1 MDIISLPIEFEKKK
15 LDSRYRLVIAAA
27 MRAKDLSQGARPKI
41 ESKAKKHTT
50 VALQEIISNSVNIL
64 TGEAAINA
72 EERAKKLIPEY
83 MMDEAKQKETLH
95 ENLTEL
101 EKDLKVYLHEKSEQ
115 FSTQRKKDDFLREE
129 GSK

>member
-27 MRAKDLSQGARPKI
+27 IRAKDLSQRARPKI
-41 ESKAKKHTT
+41 ESKAKKSTT

-64 TGEAAINA
+64 TGEEAINA
-72 EERAKKLIPEY
+72 KERAKKLIPEY
-83 MMDEAKQKETLH
+83 IMDEAQQKETLL

-115 FSTQRKKDDFLREE
+115 FSTQRKNDDFLREE